1 MNRFLSRINLLLGS
15 LSLLLAGCHTPKHA
29 SKSDAIMVLYGV
41 GLEDY
46 APVSDITT
54 PERKSEAPLPTDTVE
69 APIPSRENAL
79 EAPLPTDTLEAP
91 LKSDT
96 VEAPLTPRGDRPSIM
111 VKYGV
116 MPPKRPVS
124 E

>member
-41 GLEDY
+41 GLENY
-46 APVSDITT
+46 APVSDITA
-54 PERKSEAPLPTDTVE
+54 PESDADTVE

-79 EAPLPTDTLEAP
+79 EAPLPTDALEAP

>member
-54 PERKSEAPLPTDTVE
+54 PESDADTVE
-69 APIPSRENAL
+69 APIPSRENAS
-79 EAPLPTDTLEAP
+79 EAP

-116 MPPKRPVS
+116 MTPKCPVS

>member
-46 APVSDITT
+46 APVSDDAN

-69 APIPSRENAL
+69 APIPSRENA
-79 EAPLPTDTLEAP
+79 LEAP